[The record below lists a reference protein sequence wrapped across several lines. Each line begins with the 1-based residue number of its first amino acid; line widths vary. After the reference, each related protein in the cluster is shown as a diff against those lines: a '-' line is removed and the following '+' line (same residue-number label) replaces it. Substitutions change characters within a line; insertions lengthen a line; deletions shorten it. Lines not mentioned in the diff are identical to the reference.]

1 MAERDLREFLEI
13 LQREGELVEVTEPVS
28 IKNELAARIDASERA
43 ENKAFLFCSVRGHSI
58 PVAAGLYGS
67 TRRHLLGLR
76 MKTMAEF
83 ADRLDAAIKRPVP
96 PEVVRGSVPLC
107 QEVRFPEDAGLE
119 RLPIPTHCAG
129 DAGPYITSGVVA
141 LRDGHRRNAGVYR
154 MQVHGSRRLTILTN
168 RFHDGH
174 RILQAAA
181 EAGRT
186 VDVAISIGVDPAVF
200 ISAFWAVG
208 PDVEEFAVAGAL
220 LGHPLLL
227 APALSVEIEVPAHAE
242 VVIEGRIRP
251 GNEEIE
257 GPFADITGL
266 ITSSGKQPVIE
277 ISAITTRRDPIYHT
291 VLAFNSREHF
301 KSRGSDFWRDYQET
315 GRVKIPGLA
324 EELGTT
330 YSIFFPPTAR
340 NFHAVVSVAKLDNE
354 TPRRLIDAVFRTYR
368 FLKRVIVVDDDIDI
382 RDPAQV
388 EWAQATRV
396 GRPEQITILR
406 GFGSRI
412 DTSQDEADGQV
423 LKMGIDAT
431 VPMAL
436 RTEVLG
442 PGVVESGLPRT
453 SSYS

>member
-1 MAERDLREFLEI
+1 
-13 LQREGELVEVTEPVS
+13 
-28 IKNELAARIDASERA
+28 
-43 ENKAFLFCSVRGHSI
+43 
-58 PVAAGLYGS
+58 
-67 TRRHLLGLR
+67 
-76 MKTMAEF
+76 MAEF

-96 PEVVRGSVPLC
+96 PEVVRGSVQLC
-107 QEVRFPEDAGLE
+107 QEVRFPEDTGLE

-129 DAGPYITSGVVA
+129 DAGPYVTSGVVA

-257 GPFADITGL
+257 GPFADPEVVLRVSAHDPSRDVVERLTREL
-266 ITSSGKQPVIE
+266 APLVTSGP
-277 ISAITTRRDPIYHT
+277 
-291 VLAFNSREHF
+291 
-301 KSRGSDFWRDYQET
+301 
-315 GRVKIPGLA
+315 
-324 EELGTT
+324 
-330 YSIFFPPTAR
+330 
-340 NFHAVVSVAKLDNE
+340 
-354 TPRRLIDAVFRTYR
+354 
-368 FLKRVIVVDDDIDI
+368 
-382 RDPAQV
+382 
-388 EWAQATRV
+388 
-396 GRPEQITILR
+396 
-406 GFGSRI
+406 
-412 DTSQDEADGQV
+412 
-423 LKMGIDAT
+423 
-431 VPMAL
+431 
-436 RTEVLG
+436 
-442 PGVVESGLPRT
+442 PGVTGYTGPRPKPHRVL
-453 SSYS
+453 SYWPTLVSRAHVRPQVTVRPAREWIA